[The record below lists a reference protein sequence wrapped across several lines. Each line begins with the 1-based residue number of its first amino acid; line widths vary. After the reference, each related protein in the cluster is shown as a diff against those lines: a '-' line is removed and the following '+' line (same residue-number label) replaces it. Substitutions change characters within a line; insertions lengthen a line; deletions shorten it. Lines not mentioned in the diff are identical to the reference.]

1 MCIRDR
7 FPSMCMLFTTITED
21 LQKELKKNFA
31 QIRFLIKKNPAIA
44 YKEILEIGKKVGEK
58 YNIELLVNF
67 PHEGKIDNFDMYGK
81 QDLSFLVDKEKR
93 RFPID
98 REIIKEK
105 AKEILGN
112 VKTEDAY
119 MYEDKEGARI
129 IFNDNIQDK
138 IDILPHSLHVWYEF
152 TEPVT
157 EFCNWLLE
165 NVYLM
170 KEEQE

>member
-1 MCIRDR
+1 
-7 FPSMCMLFTTITED
+7 MCMLFTTITED
-21 LQKELKKNFA
+21 LQKELKKKFA

>member
-1 MCIRDR
+1 
-7 FPSMCMLFTTITED
+7 MCMLFTTITED